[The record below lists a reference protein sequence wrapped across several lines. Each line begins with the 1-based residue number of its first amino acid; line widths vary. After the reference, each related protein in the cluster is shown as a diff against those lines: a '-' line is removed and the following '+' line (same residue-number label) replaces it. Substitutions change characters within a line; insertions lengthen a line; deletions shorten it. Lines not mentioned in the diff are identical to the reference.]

1 LDMDNVIL
9 PESFVEILQWVI
21 TERHF
26 GYLGVTL

>member
-21 TERHF
+21 IERHF
-26 GYLGVTL
+26 G